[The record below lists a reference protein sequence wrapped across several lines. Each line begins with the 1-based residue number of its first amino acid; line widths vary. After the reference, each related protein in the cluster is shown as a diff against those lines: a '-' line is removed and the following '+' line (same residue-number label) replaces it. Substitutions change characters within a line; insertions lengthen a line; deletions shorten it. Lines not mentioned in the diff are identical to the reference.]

1 MLIDCDSCAVRGA
14 ACAGCLVSA
23 LLDAPGSAGRLTTE
37 EHRAIEVLG
46 RAGFDVQVLAEPT
59 RSPLRAVARNRGRRV
74 A

>member
-23 LLDAPGSAGRLTTE
+23 LLDAPGSAGRLTADE
-37 EHRAIEVLG
+37 LRAVEVLG
-46 RAGFDVQVLAEPT
+46 RAGFDVQVLQPASP
-59 RSPLRAVARNRGRRV
+59 PLRAVAGNRRRRV